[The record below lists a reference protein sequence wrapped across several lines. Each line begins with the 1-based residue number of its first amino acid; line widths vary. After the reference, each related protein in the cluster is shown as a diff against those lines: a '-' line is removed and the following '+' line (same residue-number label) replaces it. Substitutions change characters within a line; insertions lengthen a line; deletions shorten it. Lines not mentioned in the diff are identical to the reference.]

1 MFFFEAPFAL
11 TKNEQIFRW
20 LNRNIIVFMLKYTKE
35 IGSIGTSYFMSTFW
49 QRAVVFYSRNLSSEL
64 TRITRHYK
72 SETFGQFNIFLII
85 ELPVAQ
91 S

>member
-49 QRAVVFYSRNLSSEL
+49 QRAVVF
-64 TRITRHYK
+64 
-72 SETFGQFNIFLII
+72 
-85 ELPVAQ
+85 
-91 S
+91 